1 MTQNSTLVTWFHSI
15 TVNNLLSLVNLQNIL
30 TVAIAAT
37 IFTCKQLVYVSVYA
51 QSIVFKAC
59 YGNSDR
65 TVNEIERSG
74 QLIWVLY
81 NNDASLYPSR
91 LVHVNVHLFTV
102 YFYDVLKRVQV
113 TCSKLYLY
121 IQSTYMKFW
130 GW

>member
-1 MTQNSTLVTWFHSI
+1 MA
-15 TVNNLLSLVNLQNIL
+15 IL
-30 TVAIAAT
+30 
-37 IFTCKQLVYVSVYA
+37 
-51 QSIVFKAC
+51 
-59 YGNSDR
+59 NR

-74 QLIWVLY
+74 QLIRVLY

-121 IQSTYMKFW
+121 IQSTYMKF
-130 GW
+130 